1 VCIAGLRDVA
11 ATVDTHQV
19 SPPAA
24 DTGCPPID
32 TGPPEVA
39 FVQLEAV
46 RVAIIRSIVAAEDV
60 PDFMA
65 DALGMVADALRR
77 AGIRPAGP
85 PFARYFSMGAEGLDV
100 AAGFPVAEPFLG
112 SGVVHPGELPAGS
125 AAVTTFVGAFGG
137 LEEAWTA
144 LRRRILELGRAP
156 GDDPW
161 EVYFIGPG
169 SGVDEAEWRTE
180 LVWPLAPGPAGAGG
194 AEPAADQS
202 PVDPSTAEPP
212 YASAAEPPATP
223 DA

>member
-1 VCIAGLRDVA
+1 MSGSAGGGGGGGGGV
-11 ATVDTHQV
+11 
-19 SPPAA
+19 
-24 DTGCPPID
+24 
-32 TGPPEVA
+32 PPEPRARSLEPGPGPV
-39 FVQLEAV
+39 VTIVELEAV
-46 RVAIIRSIVAAEDV
+46 RVATVRAVVDPEDV

-65 DALGMVADALRR
+65 DALGMVAGAL
-77 AGIRPAGP
+77 AGAGVRPAGP
-85 PFARYFSMGAEGLDV
+85 PFARYFSMDAEGLDV

-194 AEPAADQS
+194 AEPAAADQS

-212 YASAAEPPATP
+212 SASAAEPPATP